1 MGSLW
6 KQIYRYTHPRDYR
19 HSENLWPHVKI
30 MRAPEGHIRSLTW
43 KGRQI
48 AIEDLTMLRASHPGP
63 LAIVATGPS
72 VKTLDTKKLAQFT
85 ALGVNGAYHLRDRVK
100 FSYYVIV
107 DRDFVKSRQEIVR
120 QVIENRDL
128 LLFIT
133 VHCLHDIFCALGNEA
148 VKCRLAI
155 IEDVRHKVFQ
165 PGVGP
170 ADYAVASQR
179 LSGLSIDPENS
190 AIGFCRD
197 IRHGV
202 IDAGT
207 VAYWALQIAYY
218 LGAKTILIAG
228 VDMTNFSSPRF
239 YESEADIM
247 PSLLESHF
255 LSLIKPSFTH
265 ASRIMK
271 EDDIV
276 VYNLSPDS
284 ALENEIFKKVSL
296 NDL

>member
-6 KQIYRYTHPRDYR
+6 KQIYRYTHPRVYR

-30 MRAPEGHIRSLTW
+30 KRAPEGHISSLVW
-43 KGRQI
+43 KGRPV
-48 AIEDLTMLRASHPGP
+48 AIEDLSMLRASHHAP
-63 LAIVATGPS
+63 LTIVATGPS
-72 VKTLDTKKLAQFT
+72 VKTLDTQKLSQFSS
-85 ALGVNGAYHLRDRVK
+85 LGVNGAYHLRDRIK
-100 FSYYVIV
+100 FDYYVIV
-107 DRDFVKSRQEIVR
+107 DRDFVADRQEIIK
-120 QVIENRDL
+120 QVIQDREL

-133 VHCLHDIFCALGNEA
+133 VHCLHDIFSALGCEA

-155 IEDVRHKVFQ
+155 IEDVRHKIFQ
-165 PGVGP
+165 PLIKP
-170 ADYAVASQR
+170 ADYAAKSSLIPGLIVDPANSQ
-179 LSGLSIDPENS
+179 
-190 AIGFCRD
+190 IGFCRD

-207 VAYWALQIAYY
+207 VAYWALQIACY

-239 YESEADIM
+239 YENETDVM
-247 PSLLESHF
+247 PSLLETCF
-255 LSLIKPSFTH
+255 LSLIKPSFSH

-271 EDDIV
+271 EENIV
-276 VYNLSPDS
+276 VYNLSLDS
-284 ALENEIFKKVSL
+284 ALESEIFEKVSL

>member
-6 KQIYRYTHPRDYR
+6 KQIYRYTHPRVYR

-30 MRAPEGHIRSLTW
+30 KRAPEGHISSLVW
-43 KGRQI
+43 KGRPV
-48 AIEDLTMLRASHPGP
+48 AIEDLSTLRGSHRDA
-63 LAIVATGPS
+63 LTIVATGPS
-72 VKTLDTKKLAQFT
+72 VKTLDAQKLSQFSS
-85 ALGVNGAYHLRDRVK
+85 LGVNGAYHLRDRIK
-100 FSYYVIV
+100 FDYYVIV
-107 DRDFVKSRQEIVR
+107 DRDFIADRQEIVR
-120 QVIENRDL
+120 QVIQDRDL

-133 VHCLHDIFCALGNEA
+133 VQCLHDIFCALGYEA

-155 IEDVRHKVFQ
+155 IEDVRHKIFQ
-165 PGVGP
+165 PLIKP
-170 ADYAVASQR
+170 ADYAAKSS
-179 LSGLSIDPENS
+179 LISGLVVDPANS
-190 AIGFCRD
+190 QIGFCRD

-207 VAYWALQIAYY
+207 VAYWALQIACY

-239 YESEADIM
+239 YESETDVM
-247 PSLLESHF
+247 PSLLETCF
-255 LSLIKPSFTH
+255 LSLIKPSFLH

-271 EDDIV
+271 EENIV

-284 ALENEIFKKVSL
+284 ALESEIFEKVSL